1 MIDFPSLSFFLAAVP
16 AVMLVGLSKGGIGG
30 AIGLM
35 GVLIMSPS
43 VGRRRPMS
51 PTMR

>member
-1 MIDFPSLSFFLAAVP
+1 MPDIFSSDTLSLAFFAAAVP

-35 GVLIMSPS
+35 AC
-43 VGRRRPMS
+43 R
-51 PTMR
+51 